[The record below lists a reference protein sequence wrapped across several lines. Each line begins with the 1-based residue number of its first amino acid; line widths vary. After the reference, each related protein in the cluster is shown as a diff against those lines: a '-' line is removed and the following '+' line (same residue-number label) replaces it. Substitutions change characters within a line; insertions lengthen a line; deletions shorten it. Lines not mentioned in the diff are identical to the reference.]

1 MSDVHLP
8 ADGEVCQNRTMA
20 SETSW
25 QEIGARLGE
34 ARRAAD
40 LTQGDLAARVGL
52 ERTVMSKIET
62 GARRVGALELT
73 RMADA
78 LGLPIDHFLVAPA
91 PVLSN
96 RQPLLEE
103 DESAATK
110 SAFLIQACLG
120 AWLRDVRQLLE
131 IGVLVQKPLWSYP
144 NEVNGVDSYR
154 LAAQWVRQQMNVS
167 TEPLGSMAAVC
178 AAAGQWPLVTDIP
191 GDGASLIDGDVAVSV
206 ISLRGDPGRRRATAA
221 HELGHMIMGDAYSND
236 LGVHASIEEREQA
249 IEVFAAE
256 LLLPVSVFSSA
267 WSPGG
272 NSRDQLIKLAAQY
285 RVSWSLALGQAER
298 AEVIDSAERR
308 TLTAN
313 NPTKAEFMQAIGWA
327 PEPDLSVIRVAPKY
341 ADAVIAAFRRGFI
354 SRARAAE
361 MMHGQ
366 VRLEDIPPE
375 EEANS

>member
-1 MSDVHLP
+1 
-8 ADGEVCQNRTMA
+8 MA

-34 ARRAAD
+34 ARRAAN
-40 LTQGDLAARVGL
+40 LTQGDFAARVGV

-62 GARRVGALELT
+62 GTRKIGALELT
-73 RMADA
+73 RMADV
-78 LGLPIDHFLVAPA
+78 LGLPVDHFLVAPA

-110 SAFLIQACLG
+110 SAFTIQAHLG

-131 IGVLVQKPLWSYP
+131 IGVLIQGALWSYP
-144 NEVNGVDSYR
+144 HEVNGVDSYR
-154 LAAQWVRQQMNVS
+154 LAAHWVRQQMNVS

-178 AAAGQWPLVTDIP
+178 AAAGQWPLVTEIP

-206 ISLRGDPGRRRATAA
+206 ISLRGEPGRRRATAA
-221 HELGHMIMGDAYSND
+221 HELGHMVMGDAYSND
-236 LGVHASIEEREQA
+236 LGVHASIGERERA

-256 LLLPVSVFSSA
+256 LLLPVSVFSVE
-267 WSPGG
+267 WSSSG
-272 NSRDQLIKLAAQY
+272 NSRDQLIKLAARY

-298 AEVIDSAERR
+298 ADVINSAGRR
-308 TLTAN
+308 ALTAN
-313 NPTKAEFMQAIGWA
+313 KPTRAEFMQALGWV
-327 PEPDLSVIRVAPKY
+327 PEPDLSVIRVAPTY
-341 ADAVIAAFRRGFI
+341 ADAVLAALRKGAI
-354 SRARAAE
+354 SQARAAE

-366 VRLEDIPPE
+366 VRLEDLPPE